1 MHLQSFKS
9 SLDQFMAGWLDQI
22 LWCYRSNETSFADLL
37 NGAIWSLQKEDWRMW
52 IFYISLSLE
61 SGWEWKGDIMMY
73 LGVNRRWLSLF
84 TEFVLLL
91 R

>member
-1 MHLQSFKS
+1 MELFGVCKKKTGECEFFTLVSVWSQ
-9 SLDQFMAGWLDQI
+9 AGSE
-22 LWCYRSNETSFADLL
+22 RV
-37 NGAIWSLQKEDWRMW
+37 
-52 IFYISLSLE
+52 
-61 SGWEWKGDIMMY
+61 DIMMY